1 MTGPARARPDLPGQL
16 AALVGARGAWLT
28 DAVGRLRRLSFVA
41 GALLVGSLAARVAD
55 AFSDIDLIVTV
66 DDTTPAPL
74 FTDPVD
80 GLGLPG
86 PVLYVRPKPRN
97 SPAGGA
103 YQAVCLELGGLPVL
117 ADLYLWPAATA
128 AVPVGAQVLLER
140 TALARSD
147 LTFMPLLDRHRT
159 TDTTGADPE
168 AAETTL
174 MLIQLAAKYHARA
187 DTTRLA
193 AIADQL
199 GLPPDTD
206 ALLLRQTLH
215 QRIAPVGN
223 RQLQKAITAID
234 ELLTLADEHR
244 RTPADGP
251 TGGEAG

>member
-1 MTGPARARPDLPGQL
+1 MTGLNRDRPSGPDRLN
-16 AALVGARGAWLT
+16 ALTSARGAWLT
-28 DAVGRLRRLSFVA
+28 GTIGRLQRLPFVA
-41 GALLVGSLAARVAD
+41 GAYLVGSLAARVAD
-55 AFSDIDLIVTV
+55 AFSDIDLIVAV
-66 DDTTPAPL
+66 DDTTPTPL

-103 YQAVCLELGGLPVL
+103 YQAGCLELGGLPVL
-117 ADLYLWPAATA
+117 ADLYLWPAAIA
-128 AVPVGAQVLLER
+128 AIPAGAQVLFER

-193 AIADQL
+193 AFADQL
-199 GLPPDTD
+199 GLPSDTD

-215 QRIAPVGN
+215 QRIAPGGN
-223 RQLQKAITAID
+223 RQLQEAITAID
-234 ELLTLADEHR
+234 ELLALADEHR
-244 RTPADGP
+244 RTPADGS
-251 TGGEAG
+251 TGGGAG